1 MTITYPRD
9 FPTDTDFESVQ
20 FELQRF
26 DLTSQSVRGTAQ
38 VMENA
43 VPLWMAEYQVV
54 PMYADDFQRFQAW
67 LNSLRG
73 GQKMFWGY
81 DPAREY
87 PAYYGAS
94 APAASCTLATTVSS
108 GFSIALSGLP
118 SGYRF
123 TAGDLVSVRT
133 ATSRS
138 LHEVQEDVTATTS
151 ATITVEPRVSITL
164 TSGAQV
170 DLVRAAAKMRLV
182 EKSGLRRSANPTGLT
197 FSAMQ
202 VL

>member
-1 MTITYPRD
+1 VTITYPRE
-9 FPTDTDFESVQ
+9 FPAGSDFESVQ
-20 FELQRF
+20 FDLQRY
-26 DLTSQSVRGTAQ
+26 DLTSQAVRGTAQ

-43 VPLWMAEYQVV
+43 VPLWMSEYQVV
-54 PMYADDFQRFQAW
+54 PMEREGFQRFQAW

-73 GQKMFWGY
+73 GAKHFWGH

-87 PAYYGAS
+87 PAYYGPS
-94 APAASCTLATTVSS
+94 APANSCTLATTVSA
-108 GFSIALSGLP
+108 GFTLALSGLP

-123 TAGDLVSVRT
+123 TTGDLVAVRT
-133 ATSRS
+133 ETSRS

-151 ATITVEPRVSITL
+151 ATITVEPRIAITL

-182 EKSGLRRSANPTGLT
+182 EKSGLRRGANPSGLS

>member
-1 MTITYPRD
+1 MDRAK
-9 FPTDTDFESVQ
+9 S
-20 FELQRF
+20 R
-26 DLTSQSVRGTAQ
+26 
-38 VMENA
+38 
-43 VPLWMAEYQVV
+43 
-54 PMYADDFQRFQAW
+54 
-67 LNSLRG
+67 
-73 GQKMFWGY
+73 
-81 DPAREY
+81 
-87 PAYYGAS
+87 
-94 APAASCTLATTVSS
+94 TVSS
-108 GFSIALSGLP
+108 GFSLALSSLP

>member
-9 FPTDTDFESVQ
+9 FPSGTDFEGVQ

-43 VPLWMAEYQVV
+43 PPLWMAEYQAV
-54 PMYADDFQRFQAW
+54 PMYAEDFQRFQAW

-94 APAASCTLATTVSS
+94 APANSCTLATTVSS
-108 GFSIALSGLP
+108 GFSLALSGLP

-151 ATITVEPRVSITL
+151 ATITVEPRIAITL
-164 TSGAQV
+164 TSSAQV

-182 EKSGLRRSANPTGLT
+182 EKSNLRRTANPSGLS